1 MPNYFS
7 YYFPKD
13 VNNVFLQGE
22 NKTKHIQNIRLYLRA
37 SIALFEN
44 SSNKNIRY
52 QLRLSVAGNFLNK
65 RKLFPFLLI
74 PFLKG

>member
-1 MPNYFS
+1 LG
-7 YYFPKD
+7 
-13 VNNVFLQGE
+13 VFTGGKQ
-22 NKTKHIQNIRLYLRA
+22 NKTKQNIRLYFRA
-37 SIALFEN
+37 SIAFFEN

-65 RKLFPFLLI
+65 RKILPFLLI